1 MALVINS
8 NVASLAAQRSLTE
21 TQKDSSVSLERLSS
35 GLRINSARDDAAG
48 MAISNR
54 FTAQINGLSAALRN
68 ANDGI
73 SMLQVGEGAMDE
85 ITNNLQRMRE
95 LAVQASNGTNQT
107 TDRTALDAEYQQLED
122 EIQRV
127 AVGTKFNGVALFDGN
142 STGVDIQIGA
152 GNATSDTTN
161 QLSISTASFIDATTD
176 AIGTSTATQG
186 ITDVSAIADSQQ
198 ADLASGA
205 LTING
210 TNIGAVS
217 LGGDAGS
224 YAANLVTAINGAQSN
239 VTASVSGASTLE
251 TGAWTDMTFAN
262 ATDTYALSI
271 NGVEI
276 IAADT
281 SADTTLTDAAFD
293 LALDSKQA
301 ELAALGIT
309 YTGTAAGTTNGGNT
323 LVFTRADGGNINFS
337 ETTAQAANNIGGG
350 FDNSDLDF
358 TAQNTSATISGYGEV
373 TLSSDYEFVVGGT
386 AATTAGFTA
395 GTQSASTATTGAA
408 LDSTSLTSASNAQTA
423 LTAID
428 NALNTING
436 ARSNM
441 GAMFNRLDSVS
452 SNLANTVE
460 NYTAA
465 RSRVQDA
472 DFAVESA
479 NLARTQVLQ
488 QAGISVLAQANALP
502 QQVLALLQ

>member
-54 FTAQINGLSAALRN
+54 FTAQINGLSAAMRN

-142 STGVDIQIGA
+142 NTGVDIQIGA

-198 ADLASGA
+198 ADLATGA

-239 VTASVSGASTLE
+239 VTASVSGASTLA
-251 TGAWTDMTFAN
+251 TGEWTDMTFA
-262 ATDTYALSI
+262 ADADTYALSI

-281 SADTTLTDAAFD
+281 GADDDLTAAAFD

-309 YTGTAAGTTNGGNT
+309 YSGAADTGLT
-323 LVFTRADGGNINFS
+323 FTRVDGGNINFS
-337 ETTAQAANNIGGG
+337 ETTVATAGDIAGG
-350 FDNSDLDF
+350 FDNSDLNFAGDN
-358 TAQNTSATISGYGEV
+358 ASATISGYGEV
-373 TLSSDYEFVVGGT
+373 TLSSDYEFVVGGS